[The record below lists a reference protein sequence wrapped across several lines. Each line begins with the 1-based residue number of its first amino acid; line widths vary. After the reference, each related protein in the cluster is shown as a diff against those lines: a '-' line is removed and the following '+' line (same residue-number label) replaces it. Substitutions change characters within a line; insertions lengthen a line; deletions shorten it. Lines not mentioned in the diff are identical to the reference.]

1 MWTSPISASATGIW
15 RNDKPVPQLLCWCA
29 AWANNWAAV
38 SFSVDKWPLVRQLSP
53 GFSVG
58 LGCTCKKSH
67 VGGQTRPSRG
77 QKPAK
82 ATTGPLGSPQQAVP
96 LRHGSALQKLLLA
109 PQRGCQQPQHRPQN
123 TGTAGH
129 PPEAAA
135 PQGLAR
141 GAWGSGCS
149 SNVLSIHSGSS
160 RAPCLVG
167 ISLFSL
173 AESRSWLAGNPV
185 PSTLAWPGT
194 NR

>member
-67 VGGQTRPSRG
+67 VGGQARPSRG
-77 QKPAK
+77 QKPAR

-96 LRHGSALQKLLLA
+96 LRLGQRCKSCFWHRKEAASTLSTAPRTPALPATHQK
-109 PQRGCQQPQHRPQN
+109 PQHHRAWHGAPGVPVVLLMSYQYIVVVVE
-123 TGTAGH
+123 H
-129 PPEAAA
+129 PVW
-135 PQGLAR
+135 
-141 GAWGSGCS
+141 WG
-149 SNVLSIHSGSS
+149 
-160 RAPCLVG
+160 
-167 ISLFSL
+167 
-173 AESRSWLAGNPV
+173 
-185 PSTLAWPGT
+185 
-194 NR
+194 